1 MHYTLAGA
9 YDSNIALLLTTGGD
23 RRESYK
29 KMASVLRRTVL
40 NGERLAT
47 NLEFHYGLV
56 QWFLAENVRAKSTTQ
71 FIVPYLTMVGLLKQQ
86 ADDLDINFA
95 YDALKKHYLIKTKE
109 NFEGDDQLSEAL
121 IAQKA
126 AFDRKRTLVLR
137 PTQMLLDE
145 PHYYAGWLS
154 FNKFNMQFDGDD
166 VVWRVNPYE
175 VLDQTYHYLNMDYK
189 ENLPAAYGVWK
200 HDNDILQAALR
211 FYTDIKARLNISDY
225 QELNTALL
233 SKNPQGGLDQAAW
246 DKVQSSHAGF
256 QAGMEIFEML
266 LKNAKK
272 QGFYEL
278 KVNDNLTISIP
289 EKLQDAMSKVLV
301 PPPATKADEISAVCG
316 GMFYAQEA
324 PGLPAFVNEGDH
336 FNEGDPL
343 YIVEVMKMFNKVYA
357 PFSGTI
363 DKIVLEN
370 TEGEIVKEGQS
381 LFKVTPDE
389 KLVEV
394 DPEEVK
400 ARVRKSTEMAL
411 AEVL

>member
-1 MHYTLAGA
+1 
-9 YDSNIALLLTTGGD
+9 
-23 RRESYK
+23 
-29 KMASVLRRTVL
+29 
-40 NGERLAT
+40 
-47 NLEFHYGLV
+47 
-56 QWFLAENVRAKSTTQ
+56 
-71 FIVPYLTMVGLLKQQ
+71 
-86 ADDLDINFA
+86 
-95 YDALKKHYLIKTKE
+95 
-109 NFEGDDQLSEAL
+109 
-121 IAQKA
+121 
-126 AFDRKRTLVLR
+126 
-137 PTQMLLDE
+137 
-145 PHYYAGWLS
+145 
-154 FNKFNMQFDGDD
+154 
-166 VVWRVNPYE
+166 
-175 VLDQTYHYLNMDYK
+175 MDYK

-225 QELNTALL
+225 PELNTALL

-289 EKLQDAMSKVLV
+289 EKLQDEELQDAMSKVLV